1 MASVAERLK
10 DRLLALSI
18 RVREIRALTLVDPGG
33 LPLVSTLGPGSLDES
48 LAAFGAA
55 ASQLFRRAQEDFQM
69 GGMYQA
75 SFTGRDRQIFVTPV
89 SEAGTLVAIVEAHA
103 TPATIT
109 MHLLALARELL
120 LDLEAVSASS

>member
-1 MASVAERLK
+1 MPSIAKDLE
-10 DRLLALSI
+10 DRLLSLSI
-18 RVREIRALTLVDPGG
+18 RVREIRALSLVDPGG
-33 LPLVSTLGPGSLDES
+33 LPLVSTLGPGSLDEA

-55 ASQLFRRAQEDFQM
+55 TSQLLRRAQEDFQM
-69 GGMYQA
+69 GSMYQA

-120 LDLEAVSASS
+120 LDLEAVSANS